1 MTYFMYD
8 VQGNAVDEPSAETI
22 RTLVVDGLAEPE
34 AANPEVSLTHESGW
48 SLTAFAGGLMLWE
61 NVEEAEEGADGGS
74 HALTLDD
81 VAAEEA
87 ARLFA
92 LLAAGEVEKIAG
104 LGWQQTG

>member
-22 RTLVVDGLAEPE
+22 RTLVVEGLAEPE
-34 AANPEVSLTHESGW
+34 AANPEVSLTHGSGW

-61 NVEEAEEGADGGS
+61 NVEEGEDDSA

-81 VAAEEA
+81 VEKEEA
-87 ARLFA
+87 ARLFT

-104 LGWQQTG
+104 LDWQRAG

>member
-22 RTLVVDGLAEPE
+22 RTLVVDGLADPE
-34 AANPEVSLTHESGW
+34 TANPEVSLTHGSGW

-61 NVEEAEEGADGGS
+61 NVEEAEEGTA

-81 VAAEEA
+81 VEKEEA
-87 ARLFA
+87 ARLFT
-92 LLAAGEVEKIAG
+92 LLAAGEVEQIAALAWHQAG
-104 LGWQQTG
+104 